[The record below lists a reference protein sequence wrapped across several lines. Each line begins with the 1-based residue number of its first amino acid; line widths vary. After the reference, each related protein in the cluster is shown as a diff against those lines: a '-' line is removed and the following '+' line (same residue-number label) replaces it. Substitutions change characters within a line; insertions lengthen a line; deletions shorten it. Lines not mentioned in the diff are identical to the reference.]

1 MLLKI
6 FSHPRPHIYT
16 HIDKQSFLNKTFFLK
31 LTMALIMWMSDHL
44 HRGSAF
50 VRLLWVFVFWLTGKA
65 MPLGLPVVIVM
76 CTMNF
81 VDAAASFF

>member
-1 MLLKI
+1 
-6 FSHPRPHIYT
+6 
-16 HIDKQSFLNKTFFLK
+16 
-31 LTMALIMWMSDHL
+31 MALIMWMSDHL